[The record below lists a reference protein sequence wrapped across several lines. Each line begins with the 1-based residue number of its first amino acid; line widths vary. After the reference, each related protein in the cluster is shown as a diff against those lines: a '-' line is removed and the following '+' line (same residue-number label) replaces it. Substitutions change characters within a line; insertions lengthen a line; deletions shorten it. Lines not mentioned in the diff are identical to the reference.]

1 MGGFTL
7 AGNTHV
13 FISNRDTDE
22 ICLCYGLYGFIDE
35 TDEEI
40 ILENKTLDIS
50 NIIDKLSIELQKCL
64 YLLLKSHPNTNT
76 CYKISRR
83 NSFIV
88 PSYWNPNKKL
98 QM

>member
-13 FISNRDTDE
+13 FISNITYN
-22 ICLCYGLYGFIDE
+22 ICLCNGLYGFIDE

-40 ILENKTLDIS
+40 ILENKTLDIA

-64 YLLLKSHPNTNT
+64 YILLNSHSNTNT

-83 NSFIV
+83 DSFIV

>member
-1 MGGFTL
+1 M
-7 AGNTHV
+7 
-13 FISNRDTDE
+13 
-22 ICLCYGLYGFIDE
+22 CLFLIQTTYVCLIFLFGRCNE

-40 ILENKTLDIS
+40 ILNNKTLDIA

-64 YLLLKSHPNTNT
+64 YLVLTSHSNTNT

-83 NSFIV
+83 DSFII
-88 PSYWNPNKKL
+88 PSYCNPNKKL

>member
-7 AGNTHV
+7 AGNAHV
-13 FISNRDTDE
+13 FISNITDN
-22 ICLCYGLYGFIDE
+22 ICLCYGLYGFINE

-40 ILENKTLDIS
+40 ILENKTLDIA
-50 NIIDKLSIELQKCL
+50 NVIDKLSIELQQCL
-64 YLLLKSHPNTNT
+64 HLLLKSHSKANT

-83 NSFIV
+83 DSFIV

>member
-13 FISNRDTDE
+13 FISNNTGE
-22 ICLCYGLYGFIDE
+22 LCLCYGLYGFIDE
-35 TDEEI
+35 MDEEI
-40 ILENKTLDIS
+40 ILENKTLDIT
-50 NIIDKLSIELQKCL
+50 NIIDKLSIELQKCFN
-64 YLLLKSHPNTNT
+64 LLLKSHSNANT
-76 CYKISRR
+76 CYKIYQR